1 MANNIQK
8 YIDVTGTLKSV
19 RLIKLATEVA
29 QLQPLEDGSVDF
41 GLALEKMGCDRVA
54 ADRHGWAKL
63 TNVEICEPHGY
74 NIQVLSMHVLTPYA
88 SFIAAMTRTKRTTT
102 TNQERSVKTAPYCL
116 TNKTSTS

>member
-74 NIQVLSMHVLTPYA
+74 NIQVLSMHVLTPYG
-88 SFIAAMTRTKRTTT
+88 
-102 TNQERSVKTAPYCL
+102 NL
-116 TNKTSTS
+116 TEVMEELRETFHDEFHCYNDADEENDYN